1 MAGIDIDASLGS
13 VIGGKTADAF
23 EEAFGIRTVYDLLSH
38 YPRRY
43 VDPAGMSDL
52 GTLTVGEHVTVLA
65 EVLSSVAVDPKKN
78 NREWSTSKAAGK
90 SQRRRASGRAEIVI
104 GDGSGQLKLV
114 FFNQPWRSKQCRV
127 GRRGLFEGTVSSYR
141 GAYQLTH
148 PRFILLPDDPEDP
161 DYAESVEL
169 FTDRLVPIYPATE
182 KLTSWRIAQT
192 VKMLVK
198 QLRDSDDLDARFD
211 PLPDAVRERGGL
223 MGLRAAW
230 QAIHQPVDLAAVE
243 EAKRRLRFD
252 EAFTLQVLLAQR
264 RERLRAVTATPRQ
277 RRGGGLLHAFDERM
291 QLTLTGAQT
300 RVGEE
305 IFDDL
310 ATGHPM
316 HRLLQGD
323 VGTGKTLVALRAML
337 AVVDAGAQAV
347 LLAPTE
353 VLAQQH
359 FATLTNLLGPLAQ
372 GGQLGAGED
381 ATGIT
386 LVTGSLRSRQRRDAL
401 AALAQG
407 TAGIAVGTHA
417 LLEQSV
423 EFADLGLVVIDEQHR
438 FGVEQRAVLS
448 RALPDGTRP
457 HVLVMTAT
465 PIPRTVAMTVF
476 GDLDVSVLDEAPPGR
491 QPIATHVVVP
501 KEKPAYL
508 ARIWSR
514 ITEEVA
520 AGRKAYVVCPRI
532 GDDGAGGAGD
542 TETFEDGDR
551 GDVSIDRESD
561 TSGDASSTTMSSVL
575 DVVVDLRDRL
585 LPDLRI
591 GMLHG
596 RMSAE
601 AKEQVMGD
609 FAADHSDPRALD
621 VLVATTVIEVGVD
634 VPQATVMVI
643 MDADRFGI
651 SQLHQLRGRVG
662 RGDVA
667 SLCLLV
673 TSAEAGSPGRE
684 RLEAVASTT
693 DGFELARV
701 DLQTRREG
709 DVLGSMQSGRRSSL
723 QLLQVL
729 RDEDIVRSARDS
741 ATEIVATDIDL
752 RRHRPLRAAVARLL
766 DQERTDFLE
775 KG

>member
-1 MAGIDIDASLGS
+1 
-13 VIGGKTADAF
+13 
-23 EEAFGIRTVYDLLSH
+23 
-38 YPRRY
+38 
-43 VDPAGMSDL
+43 
-52 GTLTVGEHVTVLA
+52 
-65 EVLSSVAVDPKKN
+65 
-78 NREWSTSKAAGK
+78 
-90 SQRRRASGRAEIVI
+90 
-104 GDGSGQLKLV
+104 
-114 FFNQPWRSKQCRV
+114 
-127 GRRGLFEGTVSSYR
+127 
-141 GAYQLTH
+141 
-148 PRFILLPDDPEDP
+148 
-161 DYAESVEL
+161 
-169 FTDRLVPIYPATE
+169 
-182 KLTSWRIAQT
+182 
-192 VKMLVK
+192 
-198 QLRDSDDLDARFD
+198 
-211 PLPDAVRERGGL
+211 
-223 MGLRAAW
+223 
-230 QAIHQPVDLAAVE
+230 
-243 EAKRRLRFD
+243 
-252 EAFTLQVLLAQR
+252 
-264 RERLRAVTATPRQ
+264 
-277 RRGGGLLHAFDERM
+277 
-291 QLTLTGAQT
+291 
-300 RVGEE
+300 
-305 IFDDL
+305 
-310 ATGHPM
+310 
-316 HRLLQGD
+316 
-323 VGTGKTLVALRAML
+323 ML

-729 RDEDIVRSARDS
+729 RDEDIVRSARES

>member
-1 MAGIDIDASLGS
+1 
-13 VIGGKTADAF
+13 
-23 EEAFGIRTVYDLLSH
+23 
-38 YPRRY
+38 
-43 VDPAGMSDL
+43 
-52 GTLTVGEHVTVLA
+52 
-65 EVLSSVAVDPKKN
+65 
-78 NREWSTSKAAGK
+78 
-90 SQRRRASGRAEIVI
+90 
-104 GDGSGQLKLV
+104 
-114 FFNQPWRSKQCRV
+114 
-127 GRRGLFEGTVSSYR
+127 
-141 GAYQLTH
+141 
-148 PRFILLPDDPEDP
+148 
-161 DYAESVEL
+161 
-169 FTDRLVPIYPATE
+169 
-182 KLTSWRIAQT
+182 
-192 VKMLVK
+192 
-198 QLRDSDDLDARFD
+198 
-211 PLPDAVRERGGL
+211 
-223 MGLRAAW
+223 
-230 QAIHQPVDLAAVE
+230 
-243 EAKRRLRFD
+243 
-252 EAFTLQVLLAQR
+252 
-264 RERLRAVTATPRQ
+264 
-277 RRGGGLLHAFDERM
+277 
-291 QLTLTGAQT
+291 
-300 RVGEE
+300 
-305 IFDDL
+305 
-310 ATGHPM
+310 
-316 HRLLQGD
+316 
-323 VGTGKTLVALRAML
+323 
-337 AVVDAGAQAV
+337 V

-372 GGQLGAGED
+372 AGQLGAGED

-401 AALAQG
+401 AALVQG

-508 ARIWSR
+508 ARIWTR
-514 ITEEVA
+514 IAEEVA

-532 GDDGAGGAGD
+532 GDDGGGGAEG
-542 TETFEDGDR
+542 TETLEDGDH
-551 GDVSIDRESD
+551 
-561 TSGDASSTTMSSVL
+561 GDASTTPMSSVL

-634 VPQATVMVI
+634 VPQASVMVI

-684 RLEAVASTT
+684 RLDAVASTT

-729 RDEDIVRSARDS
+729 RDEDIVRSARDT
-741 ATEIVATDIDL
+741 ATEIVATDTDL

>member
-1 MAGIDIDASLGS
+1 MTGIDIDAALGS
-13 VIGGKTADAF
+13 VVGGKTAAAL

-43 VDPAGMSDL
+43 VDPAGMSDV

-65 EVLSSVAVDPKKN
+65 DVLSSVAIDAKKGSSPS
-78 NREWSTSKAAGK
+78 RPGDGK
-90 SQRRRASGRAEIVI
+90 QRARGKGRAEIVI
-104 GDGSGQLKLV
+104 GDGSGRLTLV
-114 FFNQPWRSKQCRV
+114 FFNQPWRAKDCPV
-127 GRRGLFEGTVSSYR
+127 GRRGLFEGTISSYR
-141 GAYQLTH
+141 GTYQLTH
-148 PRFILLPDDPEDP
+148 PRFILLPDDPDAP

-169 FTDRLVPIYPATE
+169 FTGRLIPIYAATA
-182 KLTSWRIAQT
+182 KISSWRIART
-192 VKMLVK
+192 VKELVS
-198 QLRDSDDLDARFD
+198 QLRSSDDLDVRFD
-211 PLPDAVRERGGL
+211 PLPESVREREGL
-223 MGLRAAW
+223 MGLNAAW
-230 QAIHQPVDLAAVE
+230 QAIHQPVDLAEVE
-243 EAKRRLRFD
+243 QAKRRLRFD

-277 RRGGGLLHAFDERM
+277 RRGGGLLQAFDAQA
-291 QLTLTGAQT
+291 QLTLTGSQS

-305 IFDDL
+305 IFADL

-359 FATLTNLLGPLAQ
+359 FATLTSLLGPLAHA
-372 GGQLGAGED
+372 GMLGAGE
-381 ATGIT
+381 ASTAVT
-386 LVTGSLRSRQRRDAL
+386 LVTGSLRSRQRREAL

-417 LLEQSV
+417 LLEHTV

-438 FGVEQRAVLS
+438 FGVEQRAVLAQ
-448 RALPDGTRP
+448 ALPNGTRP

-501 KEKPAYL
+501 REKPAHL
-508 ARIWSR
+508 ARVWSR
-514 ITEEVA
+514 IAEEVA

-532 GDDGAGGAGD
+532 GDDVGNDAGGDGLEDHDRDAMKANGETEGAPGD
-542 TETFEDGDR
+542 
-551 GDVSIDRESD
+551 
-561 TSGDASSTTMSSVL
+561 SSAEMSSVL

-585 LPDLRI
+585 LPDVRI

-609 FAADHSDPRALD
+609 FAADHRDPRALD

-634 VPQATVMVI
+634 VPQASVMVI

-662 RGDVA
+662 RGDAA

-673 TSAEAGSPGRE
+673 TSAEPGSPGRE
-684 RLEAVASTT
+684 RLAAVAATT

-723 QLLQVL
+723 QLLRVL
-729 RDEDIVRSARDS
+729 RDEDVVRSARDI
-741 ATEIVATDIDL
+741 ATEIVATDLDL
-752 RRHRPLRAAVARLL
+752 RGHRPLRAAVARLL
-766 DQERTDFLE
+766 DQERTDYLE

>member
-1 MAGIDIDASLGS
+1 MAGIDIDVSLGS

-43 VDPAGMSDL
+43 VDPAGLSDL

-65 EVLSSVAVDPKKN
+65 EVLSSVAVDPRKDKGG
-78 NREWSTSKAAGK
+78 WSTSHTAGK

-114 FFNQPWRSKQCRV
+114 FFNQPWRSKHCRV

-141 GAYQLTH
+141 GTYQLTH
-148 PRFILLPDDPEDP
+148 PRLILLPDDPEDP

-182 KLTSWRIAQT
+182 KLTSWRIART
-192 VKMLVK
+192 VKMIVK

-211 PLPDAVRERGGL
+211 PLPDAVREREGL
-223 MGLRAAW
+223 IGLRAAW

-277 RRGGGLLHAFDERM
+277 RRGGGLLHAFDERRH
-291 QLTLTGAQT
+291 LTLTGAQI

-372 GGQLGAGED
+372 AGQLGAGED

-508 ARIWSR
+508 ARIWTR
-514 ITEEVA
+514 IAEEVA

-532 GDDGAGGAGD
+532 GDDGGGGAEG
-542 TETFEDGDR
+542 TETLEDGDH
-551 GDVSIDRESD
+551 
-561 TSGDASSTTMSSVL
+561 GDASTTPMSSVL

-634 VPQATVMVI
+634 VPQASVMVI

-684 RLEAVASTT
+684 RLDAVASTT

-729 RDEDIVRSARDS
+729 RDEDIVRSARDT
-741 ATEIVATDIDL
+741 ATEIVATDTDL

>member
-1 MAGIDIDASLGS
+1 MTGIDIDAALGS
-13 VIGGKTADAF
+13 VVGGKTAADL
-23 EEAFGIRTVYDLLSH
+23 EQAFGIRTVYDLLSH

-52 GTLTVGEHVTVLA
+52 GTLTAGEHVTVLA
-65 EVLSSVAVDPKKN
+65 EVLSSKAVYPKD
-78 NREWSTSKAAGK
+78 
-90 SQRRRASGRAEIVI
+90 QRRVPDKNQLTRRRTKGRAEIVI
-104 GDGSGQLKLV
+104 GDGSGRLSLV
-114 FFNQPWRSKQCRV
+114 FFNQPWRADDCQP
-127 GRRGLFEGTVSSYR
+127 GHRGLFEGTVSRFGGRS
-141 GAYQLTH
+141 QLTH
-148 PRFILLPDDPEDP
+148 PRFIMLPDDPASP
-161 DYAESVEL
+161 DYAESMEL
-169 FTDRLVPIYPATE
+169 FTDRLVPIYPATA
-182 KLTSWRIAQT
+182 KLPSWRISRT
-192 VKMLVK
+192 IKMLVK
-198 QLRDSDDLDARFD
+198 QLRDSDDVDQRFD
-211 PLPDAVRERGGL
+211 SLPDEVREREGL
-223 MGLRAAW
+223 MGLSAAW
-230 QAIHQPVDLAAVE
+230 QAIHQPVDLAAAE

-277 RRGGGLLHAFDERM
+277 RRDSGLLHAFDERA
-291 QLTLTGAQT
+291 QFALTGAQE

-305 IFDDL
+305 IFADL

-353 VLAQQH
+353 VLAAQH
-359 FATLTNLLGPLAQ
+359 FATLTSLLGPLAQ
-372 GGQLGAGED
+372 AGMLGAGED
-381 ATGIT
+381 ATSIR
-386 LVTGSLRSRQRRDAL
+386 LVTGSLRSRERRDAL
-401 AALAQG
+401 AALVQG

-417 LLEQSV
+417 LLEESV
-423 EFADLGLVVIDEQHR
+423 EFADLGLVVVDEQHR
-438 FGVEQRAVLS
+438 FGVEQRAVLA
-448 RALPDGTRP
+448 RPLPDGTRP

-491 QPIATHVVVP
+491 KPIATHVVAP

-508 ARIWSR
+508 ARVWTR
-514 ITEEVA
+514 IVEEVA

-532 GDDGAGGAGD
+532 GDDDDDRGD
-542 TETFEDGDR
+542 RGDR
-551 GDVSIDRESD
+551 GDVSLDQD
-561 TSGDASSTTMSSVL
+561 GDSGHDGPAATTMSSVL

-596 RMSAE
+596 RMSSE

-634 VPQATVMVI
+634 VPQASVMVI

-662 RGDVA
+662 RGDAA

-673 TSAEAGSPGRE
+673 TSAEPGSPGRE
-684 RLEAVASTT
+684 RLEAVAATT

-701 DLQTRREG
+701 DLQARREG

-729 RDEDIVRSARDS
+729 RDEDIVASARDI
-741 ATEIVATDIDL
+741 ATEIVASDGDL
-752 RRHRPLRAAVARLL
+752 RGHRPLRAAVARVL
-766 DQERTDFLE
+766 DQERTDYLE

>member
-1 MAGIDIDASLGS
+1 MTTLDVDAALGS
-13 VIGGKTADAF
+13 VVGGKTAA
-23 EEAFGIRTVYDLLSH
+23 ELENAFGMRSVFDMLSH

-43 VDPAGMSDL
+43 VDPAGVSDL
-52 GTLTVGEHVTVLA
+52 GRLTVGEQITVLA
-65 EVLSSVAVDPKKN
+65 EVISARSFDAKKQPPKPNEDK
-78 NREWSTSKAAGK
+78 RGYTRKHK
-90 SQRRRASGRAEIVI
+90 GRAQIVI
-104 GDGSGQLKLV
+104 GDGSGQLTLV
-114 FFNQPWRSKQCRV
+114 FFNQPWREKQCRP
-127 GRRGLFEGTVSSYR
+127 GRRGLFEGTVSR
-141 GAYQLTH
+141 FGGTYQLTH
-148 PRFILLPDDPEDP
+148 PRFILLPDDPDDP
-161 DYAESVEL
+161 DYAESMEL
-169 FTDRLVPIYPATE
+169 FTGRLIPIYPATA
-182 KLTSWRIAQT
+182 KLASWRISRT
-192 VKMLVK
+192 MEMLLKLVRESK
-198 QLRDSDDLDARFD
+198 DLDERYD
-211 PLPDAVRERGGL
+211 PLPQEVRQREGL
-223 MGLRAAW
+223 MGLSAAW
-230 QAIHQPVDLAAVE
+230 LAVHQPKDLQQAE

-252 EAFTLQVLLAQR
+252 EAFALQVILAQR
-264 RERLRAVTATPRQ
+264 REKLRAVAATPRE
-277 RRGGGLLHAFDERM
+277 RRGGGLLHSFDQRLPFP
-291 QLTLTGAQT
+291 LTDAQV

-305 IFDDL
+305 IFTDL

-323 VGTGKTLVALRAML
+323 VGSGKTLIALRAML

-359 FATLTNLLGPLAQ
+359 FATLSKMLGPLAQ
-372 GGQLGAGED
+372 AGMLGSSDD
-381 ATGIT
+381 ATALRLI
-386 LVTGSLRSRQRRDAL
+386 TGSVRSRERRESL

-407 TAGIAVGTHA
+407 TAGIVVGTHA
-417 LLEQSV
+417 LLEDSV
-423 EFADLGLVVIDEQHR
+423 HFADLGLVVIDEQHR
-438 FGVEQRAVLS
+438 FGVEQRAALTRVL
-448 RALPDGTRP
+448 PNGTRP

-501 KEKPAYL
+501 REKPAFA
-508 ARIWSR
+508 ARVWSR
-514 ITEEVA
+514 IFEEVA
-520 AGRKAYVVCPRI
+520 AGHKAYVVCPRI
-532 GDDGAGGAGD
+532 GDSGSDDDVRGDSGSDGETDPGD
-542 TETFEDGDR
+542 TA
-551 GDVSIDRESD
+551 I
-561 TSGDASSTTMSSVL
+561 TSMSSVL

-585 LPDLRI
+585 LPGLRI

-643 MDADRFGI
+643 LDADRFGI

-662 RGDVA
+662 RGGAA

-673 TSAEAGSPGRE
+673 TSAAPGSAGRE
-684 RLEAVASTT
+684 RLDAVASTT
-693 DGFELARV
+693 DGFALARL
-701 DLQTRREG
+701 DLQARREG

-723 QLLQVL
+723 QLLRVL
-729 RDEDIVRSARDS
+729 RDEDIVKAARDIAS
-741 ATEIVATDIDL
+741 EIVAKDPDL
-752 RRHRPLRAAVARLL
+752 REHRPLRAAVGRVL
-766 DQERTDFLE
+766 DQERSDYLD